1 MALKEGKRTV
11 KLKPSLAD
19 NIGIPKFADTNISNE
34 IAKPIA
40 GAIDSFRKVAEADAA
55 VDFKVSFNNKTR
67 DHYIAL
73 QEKFEFDPDGMKN
86 AVDSFSKTTLANTP
100 IVYRDYAANI
110 IAQKNLANMNFATK
124 NYKARNDQRVLD
136 GFVEQRKNFEN
147 DYIFVTNNIVED
159 NIGRVEDINNH
170 TANTHLINLNEVYG
184 GAGETLVA
192 TNRYSG
198 IKLGKNLDEDLK
210 NTEILRVYNIMRKL
224 PTQKALVYFQS
235 YMQGN
240 DSAAIKVDNFEDANK
255 LANPIFKKYE
265 AYIANPM
272 NREEIGKEVLNLYE
286 DHNGKTV
293 SALTEG
299 KTTYNLDGEKDVGGK
314 LDAINFTDGKVSNA
328 HDFVN

>member
-1 MALKEGKRTV
+1 MALKQGKRTV

-19 NIGIPKFADTNISNE
+19 NIGIPKFSDTNIAADIS
-34 IAKPIA
+34 KPIA
-40 GAIDSFRKVAEADAA
+40 EAIDSFRKVAEADAA
-55 VDFKVSFNNKTR
+55 VDFKVNFNNKTR
-67 DHYIAL
+67 DHYIDL
-73 QEKFEFDPDGMKN
+73 QKKFEFDPDGMKN

-147 DYIFVTNNIVED
+147 DFIFQSNNIVENSD
-159 NIGRVEDINNH
+159 GRVQDINNH
-170 TANTHLINLNEVYG
+170 TASTHLINLNEVYG

-224 PTQKALVYFQS
+224 NTREALVYFDS
-235 YMQGN
+235 YMKGK
-240 DSAAIKVDNFEDANK
+240 DSAPITVENFDDGEKIN
-255 LANPIFKKYE
+255 NPIFKRYE
-265 AYIANPM
+265 AYVRNP
-272 NREEIGKEVLNLYE
+272 LNIDDL
-286 DHNGKTV
+286 G
-293 SALTEG
+293 
-299 KTTYNLDGEKDVGGK
+299 
-314 LDAINFTDGKVSNA
+314 
-328 HDFVN
+328 